1 MAADAGTLERGT
13 NETGAAGTGST
24 DGGATG
30 TADPA
35 DLVECLLFLG
45 DDALVLGHRLSEWVG
60 RAPTLEEDLSLPNMG
75 LDLLGH
81 ARALYARAGELE
93 GRGRNEDDFAYLRRE
108 REYRHCLLVERPN
121 GDFAF
126 TMVRQLLYSAYA
138 APWWHRARA
147 STDHTVAGI
156 AAKAAKEL
164 RYHVRHAGE
173 WVIRLGD
180 GTQESARRARA
191 AIDALWPDVDELFHV
206 GPALARCVAAGA
218 LPDPASAH
226 PDFET
231 TIRAVW
237 AEAALGEPPALGTDA
252 GRPARGR
259 DGSHSEAF
267 GHLLAALQYLPR
279 GHPGARW

>member
-13 NETGAAGTGST
+13 NEAGAAG
-24 DGGATG
+24 A
-30 TADPA
+30 ADPA

-60 RAPTLEEDLSLPNMG
+60 RAPMLEEDLSLPNMG

-81 ARALYARAGELE
+81 ARALYSHAGQLE
-93 GRGRNEDDFAYLRRE
+93 GRGRTEDDFAYLRRE

-126 TMVRQLLYSAYA
+126 TMVRQLFYASFA
-138 APWWHRARA
+138 APWWHRAQD
-147 STDHTVAGI
+147 STDAAVAGI

-180 GTQESARRARA
+180 GTEESARRARA
-191 AIDALWPDVDELFHV
+191 AVHALWPDVDELFHV

-218 LPDPASAH
+218 LPDPASARS
-226 PDFET
+226 DFES

-259 DGSHSEAF
+259 NGSHSEAF
-267 GHLLAALQYLPR
+267 GHLLATLQHLPR
-279 GHPGARW
+279 SHPGARW